1 MNSNRVPNARGRRST
16 STESRCSIPVLKRS
30 SSALSTTP
38 RISRQL
44 IRGKSGLTTPLGS
57 VGRLSKLSTPLAR
70 VVCKSPQRLKLQF
83 TNVNEKEYVPR
94 IEAFIAEQGAEF
106 EVQKPMKLNDFI
118 GITQLYFNVLCKCSP
133 ELTLKNY
140 KVEMPKIMKTLNYP
154 ITINQSFL
162 KTPNT
167 PQHFQNVISIWAF
180 LMDWVDVIT
189 EEPEPLDMISSMAFD
204 YVKKT
209 MDDNGPQVCVELIE
223 SMYSSYG
230 LTEQDYDNRME
241 QIANEKKALLAQKA
255 MISKDIETAQTAL
268 ECKRQKRN
276 QLTQKHAETVEKIN
290 EVNKAIK
297 TSDEQHIYNKKRLER
312 MQTDKQIS
320 ISKLEVIK
328 EKNNLIGHTPEE
340 VEALDREIERRSHY
354 LQLLQNR
361 NKEYQMQCRAVQDQN
376 TQVEM
381 QAMDLIFA
389 FNNKIAM
396 SNLPE
401 SQKRSLRLNEDE
413 IKPVQI
419 SQVMKQVVYLK
430 EQGART
436 NEEYRVVL
444 NDETNKLLAC
454 ETELAEETLAAEDAK
469 KKHAERAMMLNET
482 KAEIAATMKM
492 IDEEQGKIKQLN
504 DLYKVTNEKYKL
516 TVEAVKAHKAT
527 TEETMAKM
535 KNYTNRMLALVKEKV
550 DGAAVKDREMEE
562 AIQALYK
569 EARQKI
575 EHAMLKLSE

>member
-1 MNSNRVPNARGRRST
+1 
-16 STESRCSIPVLKRS
+16 
-30 SSALSTTP
+30 
-38 RISRQL
+38 
-44 IRGKSGLTTPLGS
+44 
-57 VGRLSKLSTPLAR
+57 
-70 VVCKSPQRLKLQF
+70 
-83 TNVNEKEYVPR
+83 
-94 IEAFIAEQGAEF
+94 
-106 EVQKPMKLNDFI
+106 
-118 GITQLYFNVLCKCSP
+118 
-133 ELTLKNY
+133 
-140 KVEMPKIMKTLNYP
+140 
-154 ITINQSFL
+154 
-162 KTPNT
+162 
-167 PQHFQNVISIWAF
+167 
-180 LMDWVDVIT
+180 MDWVDVIT